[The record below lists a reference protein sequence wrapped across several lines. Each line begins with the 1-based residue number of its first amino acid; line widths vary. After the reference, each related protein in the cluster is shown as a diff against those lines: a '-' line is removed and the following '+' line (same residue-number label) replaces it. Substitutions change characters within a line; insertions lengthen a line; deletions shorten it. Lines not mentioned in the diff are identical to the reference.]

1 MCAAAHLKPQE
12 GCILPGE
19 FLGIFV
25 ELPRHGAGREGFA
38 KFLDRWLIQS
48 TLSNAA
54 FCRITNAILG
64 SNRIHPTQLSGLR
77 NGLCKQISVYT
88 FDALGAIAS
97 AAYEHHKK
105 SKAFSADNGELKLIP
120 PFGDTEG
127 AFGPAE
133 IVEMFLGIRP
143 CPELP
148 NEWMGMN
155 WEEESPDILGEI
167 DLGRVVRN
175 VLASQDGDL
184 LDQIDMLVLKY
195 PSKDP
200 KRSSRLKAV
209 ILGLEAYTAE
219 ELETELLA
227 VCVALGSLTGEK
239 WDLSRLSRKGHAR
252 VAG

>member
-1 MCAAAHLKPQE
+1 M
-12 GCILPGE
+12 
-19 FLGIFV
+19 
-25 ELPRHGAGREGFA
+25 ELPRHGAGRESFA

-54 FCRITNAILG
+54 FCRVANSILG

-133 IVEMFLGIRP
+133 MVEMFLGLRP

-148 NEWMGMN
+148 DVWMGMS
-155 WEEESPDILGEI
+155 WEAEGPAHYGEI
-167 DLGRVVRN
+167 DTGRVIRQI
-175 VLASQDGDL
+175 LSRRDGDL
-184 LDQIDMLVLKY
+184 LDELNLLISHY
-195 PSKDP
+195 PSTDR
-200 KRSSRLKAV
+200 KRINRVKAV
-209 ILGLEAYTAE
+209 VLGLEVLEPE
-219 ELETELLA
+219 EVETELLGF
-227 VCVALGSLTGEK
+227 CVALAGLTGEK
-239 WDLSRLSRKGHAR
+239 WDLNRLSRTSHAQT
-252 VAG
+252 AG